1 MAMEHP
7 SVDCIGHLTGRK
19 LGQRAGAEVDF
30 GAIVVKALETGTL
43 LEINSQPNRLDL
55 SDVHAR
61 AAREA
66 GVKLVVNTD
75 CHELG
80 AQDYVRFGI
89 GQARRAW
96 CTAADVANTRPWAE
110 FDALRKKRH

>member
-1 MAMEHP
+1 
-7 SVDCIGHLTGRK
+7 
-19 LGQRAGAEVDF
+19 
-30 GAIVVKALETGTL
+30 
-43 LEINSQPNRLDL
+43 L

-75 CHELG
+75 AHEV
-80 AQDYVRFGI
+80 ASQEFTRVGI

-96 CTAADVANTRPWAE
+96 CTKDDVVNTRTWKQVAR
-110 FDALRKKRH
+110 LRKRR